1 MIQHT
6 VVFKLIHPRNSE
18 AEKAFLVAIRK
29 LSEIPGVQNLELLKQ
44 TSRKNNFDFGLSME
58 FETAG
63 AYEAYNKHPDH
74 TRFVATYWKNEVA
87 DFLEIDYEPL
97 G

>member
-1 MIQHT
+1 
-6 VVFKLIHPRNSE
+6 
-18 AEKAFLVAIRK
+18 
-29 LSEIPGVQNLELLKQ
+29 
-44 TSRKNNFDFGLSME
+44 ME

-97 G
+97 D